1 MHVVTMLS
9 YANSMLNPLL
19 YAAFNE
25 NLRAGFARAC
35 RCIAGGHG
43 TAAGRTT
50 GGGGGSGRGHRMLAS
65 NAATDLG
72 PRRPPRCGDDR
83 RPVAGQRL
91 EVVEV
96 VAVSSRF
103 AATVDEVM
111 DSGDL
116 RHDDDED
123 NTKYHRDAVAAKPT
137 CQPLAVV
144 VAVSSPPADATDR
157 SVEET
162 PL

>member
-1 MHVVTMLS
+1 
-9 YANSMLNPLL
+9 
-19 YAAFNE
+19 
-25 NLRAGFARAC
+25 
-35 RCIAGGHG
+35 
-43 TAAGRTT
+43 
-50 GGGGGSGRGHRMLAS
+50 
-65 NAATDLG
+65 
-72 PRRPPRCGDDR
+72 
-83 RPVAGQRL
+83 
-91 EVVEV
+91 
-96 VAVSSRF
+96 
-103 AATVDEVM
+103 VM